1 LEDAVHPVR
10 ILRFGTFELDL
21 ETEEL
26 RRSGLKLKLAGQ
38 PLQVLAILLERPG
51 CIVTREELQKR
62 LWPDT
67 FVDVDHNLNT
77 AINKIREVLGDSA
90 ENPRFVETLP
100 RRGYRFVGPV
110 SGPQTNGKADAGFSV
125 DVAASLP
132 GGIERE
138 KPSTAITKPRN
149 SQPIFWVLVGLGA
162 IAVAGL
168 VIGMVLYLRR
178 PLPTLRIVS
187 YTQITTDGQRKSI
200 AGTDG
205 SSLYLNLYAPAGH
218 GVVPVIGGRVTPLS
232 IDLPTTKSYSNGYMW
247 IMDVS
252 PDGSKLLVRSNL
264 DSSTGWKLWIVDAHG
279 RGALYLAQC
288 FTAIWSPDGRTVLY
302 NTLHGD
308 LYTIPSEGG
317 EPHLLLSSPAPPG
330 APLFM
335 GSLSWS
341 PDGNRIRFTRNSR
354 YWEISADGKNP
365 HEILPNWHAAN
376 PKYAMGGGH
385 WTPDGDFFL
394 FDAGMGMFS
403 QNPAAASQLWA
414 LDERRRWPHRAN
426 PEPVELTTGATI
438 WGGFAFSRD
447 GRILYSS
454 GSMQKGELVR
464 YDAKARELVPY
475 LGGISAEFVNFSG
488 DGSSLVYVTFPE
500 GSMWRANRDGSGL
513 QQLTGP
519 PFYPLTPRWSPDGT
533 QILFFAW
540 SPSHPGEIY
549 TMSSK
554 GGTPHRLLPDEEN
567 VDTFP
572 DWSPDGKK
580 IVFDQSPA
588 GAPGF
593 GWYEGEKTR
602 ILELDTGKVTDLPP
616 CPRSCFAPRWSP
628 DGRYILEVTTDHD
641 DVMLLDL
648 QTSRWSP
655 FNLHRGAINFP
666 SWSDNGRFIYFG
678 DFDSPVG
685 GFRGRDPGYYRV
697 PVTGGTAEKVADLKD
712 FRGTGV
718 MQGGWSALDPD
729 ENPLLLRQAGI
740 YDVYALALE
749 RK

>member
-1 LEDAVHPVR
+1 MLGTQEAVF
-10 ILRFGTFELDL
+10 RFGDVEVREREFRLIKAGEVIPVEPKAFRVLLFLLHNPQKLITK
-21 ETEEL
+21 EEL
-26 RRSGLKLKLAGQ
+26 LDEVWGETAVSENSLARSIALLRR
-38 PLQVLAILLERPG
+38 LLGE
-51 CIVTREELQKR
+51 
-62 LWPDT
+62 DT
-67 FVDVDHNLNT
+67 H
-77 AINKIREVLGDSA
+77 E
-90 ENPRFVETLP
+90 PRFIETVATI
-100 RRGYRFVGPV
+100 GYRFICPIETGSTEAVGSDSSTP
-110 SGPQTNGKADAGFSV
+110 GLTNAE
-125 DVAASLP
+125 AA
-132 GGIERE
+132 E
-138 KPSTAITKPRN
+138 PR
-149 SQPIFWVLVGLGA
+149 SKEQRPRKVLWIALAATGVVLTGA
-162 IAVAGL
+162 AGL
-168 VIGMVLYLRR
+168 MWYALR

-187 YTQITTDGQRKSI
+187 YTQITTDGQRKGI

-218 GVVPVIGGRVTPLS
+218 GVVPVTGGRVTPLT
-232 IDLPTTKSYSNGYMW
+232 IDLPTTKSYSSDYMW

-252 PDGSKLLVRSNL
+252 PDGSKLLVRGNL
-264 DSSTGWKLWIVDAHG
+264 DLSTGWKLWIVDAHG

-317 EPHLLLSSPAPPG
+317 EPHLLLASPAPPG
-330 APLFM
+330 APLFQ

-341 PDGNRIRFTRNSR
+341 PDGNRIRFTRNQR

-376 PKYAMGGGH
+376 PKYAMMGGH

-394 FDAGMGMFS
+394 FYAGMGMFS

-414 LDERRRWPHRAN
+414 LDERRRWPHRSN

-447 GRILYSS
+447 GKFLYSS
-454 GSMQKGELVR
+454 GQMQKGELVR
-464 YDAKARELVPY
+464 YDAKSKQLVPY
-475 LGGISAEFVNFSG
+475 LGGISAEAVNFSR
-488 DGSSLVYVTFPE
+488 DGRFLLYVTFPE
-500 GSMWRANRDGSGL
+500 GKMWRANRDGSGL

-519 PFYPLTPRWSPDGT
+519 PFYPQTPEWSPDGT
-533 QILFFAW
+533 QILFFEW
-540 SPSHPGEIY
+540 SPSHLGEMY

-554 GGTPHRLLPDEEN
+554 GGTPKRLLPDEKN
-567 VDTFP
+567 VDTLP

-593 GWYEGEKTR
+593 GWYEGENAR

-616 CPRSCFAPRWSP
+616 CPRSCYHPRWSP
-628 DGRYILEVTTDHD
+628 DGRYIFEITTDHD

-648 QTSRWSP
+648 MTSRWSQ
-655 FNLHRGAINFP
+655 FNLHRGSIKSP
-666 SWSDNGRFIYFG
+666 SWSRNGRFIYFG
-678 DFDSPVG
+678 DLDSAVG
-685 GFRGRDPGYYRV
+685 GSTGRDPGYYRV
-697 PVTGGTAEKVADLKD
+697 PVIGGGAEKIADLKD
-712 FRGTGV
+712 FRGTGA
-718 MQGGWSALDPD
+718 GDSGWSTLDPD